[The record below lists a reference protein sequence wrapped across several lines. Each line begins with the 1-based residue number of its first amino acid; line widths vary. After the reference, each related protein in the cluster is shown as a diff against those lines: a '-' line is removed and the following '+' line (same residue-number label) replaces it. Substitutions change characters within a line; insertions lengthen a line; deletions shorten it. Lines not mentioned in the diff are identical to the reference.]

1 MRTIETENVQF
12 RRFVFASRR
21 YAREKERALS
31 SVIRERKNISAS
43 RAQVLKVQRAFS
55 HRLVSTHHPSRACH
69 LARDLPRDPSSAR
82 ACAT

>member
-31 SVIRERKNISAS
+31 SVIRERKPSARFAFGFQKS
-43 RAQVLKVQRAFS
+43 RGLFS
-55 HRLVSTHHPSRACH
+55 HRLVSTHHPSRAFH
-69 LARDLPRDPSSAR
+69 LARDLPRDPSSAH
-82 ACAT
+82 AA

>member
-31 SVIRERKNISAS
+31 SVIRERELIAF
-43 RAQVLKVQRAFS
+43 AHQVSKVPRAFS
-55 HRLVSTHHPSRACH
+55 IATSRPITHRSVPPRARPP
-69 LARDLPRDPSSAR
+69 ARSLERAR
-82 ACAT
+82 GAT